1 MTEAVPK
8 ARQFYDR
15 ISHLYDSLADSNEH
29 KARERGLTLLNIQP
43 GERVL
48 EVGYGTGHSLQKF
61 AESVGESGRVFGVD
75 ISQGMCDVAQ
85 KRIAEAGV
93 GERVELSVSEVPPL
107 PYDDNSVDAVS
118 MSFTLELF
126 GLDVIPQVLQES
138 MRVLKPGG
146 RVGVVSMAVT
156 PEEQQDS
163 ALEKTYKWMHH
174 HFPHIVDCQP
184 IDAAGFFEQ
193 SGLNISARTDM
204 EIWTMP
210 VVALVGR
217 PS

>member
-1 MTEAVPK
+1 MSEAVPK

-29 KARERGLTLLNIQP
+29 AAREKGLALLDIQP

-48 EVGYGTGHSLQKF
+48 EIGYGTGHSLQQF
-61 AESVGESGRVFGVD
+61 AESVGATGRVFGVD

-85 KRIAEAGV
+85 KRITAADV
-93 GERVELSVSEVPPL
+93 ADRVELGVAEVPPL
-107 PYDDNSVDAVS
+107 PYDDDSVDVVS

-126 GLDVIPQVLQES
+126 GLDVIPTVLQETI
-138 MRVLKPGG
+138 RVLKSGG

-156 PEEQQDS
+156 PEGQRDS

-184 IDAAGFFEQ
+184 IDAVAFFEQ
-193 SGLNISARTDM
+193 AGLEISARTDL

-210 VVALVGR
+210 VVALV
-217 PS
+217 SKTK